1 MSTSGGSLG
10 GSTMVGGGG
19 GSMSQSYSYSSSSSG
34 GGGGGSVGVGAG
46 GIGVGSSG
54 MSVSMGGVSGGG
66 GGYAMARKTNVQ
78 RSSGGGAAASG
89 NSMMMALSALGGGT
103 ASYAGTHELAENPK
117 AVIQRRDREKHDI
130 NDLNVKLAEYIESN
144 GWYRIKVKEQEKLI
158 LKMKGEF
165 ESIEARLR
173 QIYDVEMANL
183 RATIDAT
190 AKEKAVVELKVE
202 TLEQLYKD
210 FRTKYEAELSA
221 HESTR
226 ARLPRLEKEIS
237 EKDAQIDFL
246 AKTLSSLEPQVSALK
261 AQISTYQKE
270 AIEAKMGVDGEIGRR
285 VELESKL
292 QTKDEEIAFLK
303 KVYEEKLRM
312 ALDFDMDSEASYS
325 NDLAEAL
332 KDIRAEYQAQ
342 LEAIRGGEDDAWF
355 QSKISTLMATSDKQR
370 GELQMARDE
379 VVKVKARMT
388 EAATSTGTLNGQIA
402 ALKAQISEMSADFEN
417 QKKLHAVSLAE
428 RDAMIAEYKKQCAA
442 YILELK
448 GLMDIKLSLDEE
460 IGTYRRLLLAGG
472 SEIKVAG
479 GGGGATITAVSGGT
493 VSSGVVSSGFSSSSG
508 GMTVHGGGVA
518 VGGGGVAVGGGGV
531 AVGGGGVAVGGG
543 GGSSMTMSSSSS
555 TVTSVGFG
563 AQVSAAEKAYYQNI
577 FTMFDRSGDG
587 RIDGAELKAL
597 FDAADASAFGGRAK
611 RNATESYC
619 KSLMSTADSDGSG
632 KLSFDEFLRLMIF
645 EKKIFLKNAFKAH
658 DVGGKGYL
666 TDAEVLATLEA
677 AGYDVSSDAA
687 RALVA
692 GARGGAD
699 GRINY
704 TEFVMNL

>member
-1 MSTSGGSLG
+1 MFQVGGIGVGGTSGGS
-10 GSTMVGGGG
+10 
-19 GSMSQSYSYSSSSSG
+19 MSSSSYSYSSSS
-34 GGGGGSVGVGAG
+34 GGGSAGGIGAG
-46 GIGVGSSG
+46 GISVGGVSGGSSG
-54 MSVSMGGVSGGG
+54 MSMSMSSGGGGGG
-66 GGYAMARKTNVQ
+66 GGYAMARKTNVS

-158 LKMKGEF
+158 IKMKGEF

-190 AKEKAVVELKVE
+190 AKEKAIVELKVE
-202 TLEQLYKD
+202 TLEGLYKD

-226 ARLPRLEKEIS
+226 ARMPRLEKEIS

-355 QSKISTLMATSDKQR
+355 QTKISALMATSDKQR
-370 GELQMARDE
+370 GELQMAREE
-379 VVKVKARMT
+379 VTKVKARMT

-479 GGGGATITAVSGGT
+479 GGGATITSVTSNT
-493 VSSGVVSSGFSSSSG
+493 VSAGGSSAISSGFSSETVNMSSG
-508 GMTVHGGGVA
+508 GMTMSSGGMSS
-518 VGGGGVAVGGGGV
+518 GG
-531 AVGGGGVAVGGG
+531 
-543 GGSSMTMSSSSS
+543 MTMSSGGMSMSSGG
-555 TVTSVGFG
+555 VSV
-563 AQVSAAEKAYYQNI
+563 V
-577 FTMFDRSGDG
+577 
-587 RIDGAELKAL
+587 
-597 FDAADASAFGGRAK
+597 
-611 RNATESYC
+611 
-619 KSLMSTADSDGSG
+619 
-632 KLSFDEFLRLMIF
+632 
-645 EKKIFLKNAFKAH
+645 
-658 DVGGKGYL
+658 
-666 TDAEVLATLEA
+666 
-677 AGYDVSSDAA
+677 
-687 RALVA
+687 
-692 GARGGAD
+692 GAD
-699 GRINY
+699 GGGDASSSATSVSQSTARTTFSAMSKGKAAISETSADGRFIKIENKGQA
-704 TEFVMNL
+704 TLDLGGWSVERCVDMGDVIKFTFAAGTNLNGFATMTLWASGASGAISDATNIIWQGVASWGMGFNATNELKDNLGEIQGSLTQKTLLS